1 MKYVVCIPDGCADL
15 PVKELGG
22 KTPLEAASTPVL
34 DELARRGK
42 LGQAK
47 VIPDGLPPGSDVGIM
62 SIFGYDPAQHHT
74 GRAPIEAAAMG
85 IELNPDQSAFRCNLV
100 KVNSQG
106 GSNAGAEGETMLDFA
121 GGHPDNDIAAK
132 AISALNAELGSTGAD
147 KSNGSGGG
155 ITFYPGVQY
164 RHIMVAPKELVGA
177 VCTPPHD
184 ISDQPLVWPTG
195 KGSEQLKSLMLKSRE
210 ILADIDGL
218 SANQIWLWGQGVR
231 PEMQVYEEKYGK
243 KAGLVTAVDLVRG
256 LGILTRMEVVEVPGA
271 TAWYDT
277 NYEGKRDA
285 VLAGLEA
292 GADIFILHIEASDEA
307 GHAGNTK
314 EKVKCLENWDSR
326 VLKDLIPGLNE
337 MGSWRMLIMP
347 DHATP
352 LELKTHT
359 SDPVPY
365 LLLDSEDVKNG
376 TKGQNGALQREGI
389 YSEAYVS
396 GLEQVPAHQLMQ
408 ELLAV

>member
-22 KTPLEAASTPVL
+22 KTPLEAASTPIL
-34 DELARRGK
+34 DELARLGK
-42 LGQAK
+42 LGRAK

-62 SIFGYDPAQHHT
+62 SILGYDPTEHHT

-85 IELNPDQSAFRCNLV
+85 INLEPNQAAFRCNLI
-100 KVNSQG
+100 KTGSQ
-106 GSNAGAEGETMLDFA
+106 SQHEDEIMLDFA
-121 GGHPDNDIAAK
+121 GGHPDNDTAAEAIA
-132 AISALNAELGSTGAD
+132 ALNAELGSTDAS
-147 KSNGSGGG
+147 KSSSG
-155 ITFYPGVQY
+155 IIFYPGVQY
-164 RHIMVAPKELVGA
+164 RHIMVAPKELAEA
-177 VCTPPHD
+177 VCMPPHD
-184 ISDQPLVWPTG
+184 ISDQPIVWPTG
-195 KGSEQLKSLMLKSRE
+195 KGSEDLISIMQKSRE
-210 ILADIDGL
+210 ILAGIDGL
-218 SANQIWLWGQGVR
+218 SANQIWLWGQGLR
-231 PEMQVYEEKYGK
+231 PQMQSYQEKYGK

-256 LGILTRMEVVEVPGA
+256 LGVLTRMEVVEVAGA

-285 VLAGLEA
+285 VLNGLKK

-307 GHAGNTK
+307 GHAGNTR

-359 SDPVPY
+359 SDSVPY
-365 LLLDSEDVKNG
+365 LLVDSADMKNG
-376 TKGQNGALQREGI
+376 TKGENGAAQGEGI
-389 YSEAYVS
+389 YTEAYVS
-396 GLEQVPAHQLMQ
+396 SLEEVPAYQLMQ
-408 ELLAV
+408 KLIAV